1 MRSLKRVRGE
11 LRLEQSVSVEI
22 AVELSAC
29 GRVGPRRTTQPGA
42 AHPLRVLVLSELP
55 ITKSVGKYGRL
66 ASVTWRPVPWY
77 LATQPTANPEMIDR
91 PAIGQSIETHLCQGR
106 TVVVVAPSG
115 FGKTVAVGQW
125 AAQQDSGSVAW
136 LTLTERTYD
145 FGELLRG
152 IVAALRQAIRFRG
165 DDQLCETLTTAF
177 ELASP
182 ALILLALSEIE
193 MAGTVTIVVDDVHK
207 ANAALKDPLFIEFL
221 EHGPE
226 WLRLILIAVS
236 ALDAPLV
243 RLRAYGRV
251 ANIGARE
258 LVFTRED
265 VRTAARVDSPVTA
278 EPADAIFDVTG
289 GWPAAVRLALVGR
302 RHSALATD
310 FDLAEYIRSAVLEQL
325 RPELADFISATSVC
339 ASIDERLARVLSG
352 RQDAA
357 KLLAECVSSGLFI
370 ERFESGE
377 ETVYQWHSM
386 FAAHCRN
393 ILRQDDAGRWKAL
406 NTLAVQELRDQHP
419 MEAVG
424 HAIQADDADAAY
436 DVITTHWLELL
447 LQCRTAAL
455 DRACIEVSEV
465 LGDSAEIVMIQAC
478 CRELAG
484 DRLGAQTL
492 LSWAHSMASSSTMSR
507 RLNLIDNL
515 SQILTSDDYETM
527 STAVDSVVETLGDRE
542 VVPPRVY
549 ACALFLAGWTEM
561 RLRRNVARSARLL
574 EAALHECRALRMP
587 EVAERV
593 REHVA
598 VAYAHAGEFSN
609 AEKMLQDSDN
619 EGAVTVVLK
628 PWLMH
633 DGGATRR
640 LSTGFVR
647 FWRGALPEAMEEFLS
662 VDNTL
667 GTGYPDVGRMMM
679 VFCAATLARRGVSV
693 AWSTVEAAA
702 ARISEMDSRGLPLAS
717 FRRASLALLAEAR
730 LDTDEALDLAAGLA
744 EVHAPMASVVVS
756 GMCRRVGDVSLAR
769 TLAARALAPA
779 TASYARAYAMLIL
792 ALLDWD
798 SGQTD
803 SAHVL
808 LEDALALAST
818 ESILYPF
825 VDNADTGCRELLA
838 AHVASTAY
846 SQFLAECL
854 LACEAPGMPGAVTP
868 LTLRER
874 EVLAYMRTP
883 MTAAEMAGSLSISVS
898 TLKTHQRAIYRKL
911 RVSNRR
917 EAIGLAGMMW
927 PGRSRQLVPPNG

>member
-1 MRSLKRVRGE
+1 M
-11 LRLEQSVSVEI
+11 
-22 AVELSAC
+22 
-29 GRVGPRRTTQPGA
+29 
-42 AHPLRVLVLSELP
+42 
-55 ITKSVGKYGRL
+55 
-66 ASVTWRPVPWY
+66 TWRSVPWY

-91 PAIGQSIETHLCQGR
+91 PAIGRLIEAHLCHGR

-125 AAQQDSGSVAW
+125 AAQQEQGSVAW
-136 LTLTERTYD
+136 LAVTERTYD
-145 FGELLRG
+145 FGELVRG
-152 IVAALRQAIRFRG
+152 IVAALRQAIRSRG
-165 DDQLCETLTTAF
+165 DDQLCDSLTAAF
-177 ELASP
+177 ELSSP
-182 ALILLALSEIE
+182 VLIMVALSEIE
-193 MAGTVTIVVDDVHK
+193 MASTVTIVVDDVHK

-226 WLRLILIAVS
+226 WLRLILIAVG

-265 VRTAARVDSPVTA
+265 VRTAASVGGPVT
-278 EPADAIFDVTG
+278 EESADAIFDVTG

-370 ERFESGE
+370 ERFESSEG
-377 ETVYQWHSM
+377 TVYQWHSM

-393 ILRQDDAGRWKAL
+393 ILRQSDAARWKTL
-406 NTLAVQELRDQHP
+406 NTLAVRELRDQHP

-424 HAIQADDADAAY
+424 HAIQAEDADAAC
-436 DVITTHWLELL
+436 DVITTHWLEML

-455 DRACIEVSEV
+455 DRACTEVSESF
-465 LGDSAEIVMIQAC
+465 GESAEIVMIRAC

-492 LSWAHSMASSSTMSR
+492 LSWAQSMAPSGTVSR

-515 SQILTSDDYETM
+515 SQILTSDDYGTM
-527 STAVDSVVETLGDRE
+527 AAAVDSLVETLGDPE

-549 ACALFLAGWTEM
+549 ACALFLAGWTET
-561 RLRRNVARSARLL
+561 RLRRNVSRSARLL
-574 EAALHECRALRMP
+574 EAALHECRALRMT
-587 EVAERV
+587 EVTERV

-598 VAYAHAGEFSN
+598 VAYAHSGEFSN
-609 AEKMLQDSDN
+609 AERILQDSDD
-619 EGAVTVVLK
+619 EEDAAVALK
-628 PWLMH
+628 PWLMQ
-633 DGGATRR
+633 DGVGTRR
-640 LSTGFVR
+640 LSTGFIQ
-647 FWRGALPEAMEEFLS
+647 FWRGALPAALEDFLS
-662 VDNTL
+662 IDNSL
-667 GTGYPDVGRMMM
+667 GTGYPDVGRMMV
-679 VFCAATLARRGVSV
+679 VFCTATLARRGVSV
-693 AWSTVEAAA
+693 TWSVAEAAA
-702 ARISEMDSRGLPLAS
+702 VRISETNSRGLPLAS
-717 FRRASLALLAEAR
+717 FRSASLALLAEAR
-730 LDTDEALDLAAGLA
+730 VSKDEAVRLAAGLT
-744 EVHAPMASVVVS
+744 EVHAPMASAVVS
-756 GMCRRVGDVSLAR
+756 GMCRRVGDPVLAR
-769 TLAARALAPA
+769 TLAVRALGPD
-779 TASYARAYAMLIL
+779 TASFARAYALLIL

-798 SGQTD
+798 SGRSD
-803 SAHVL
+803 SAHAL
-808 LEDALALAST
+808 LEDVLALAST
-818 ESILYPF
+818 ESILYPV
-825 VDNADTGCRELLA
+825 VDNADAGCRELLA

-846 SQFLAECL
+846 PRFLAECL
-854 LACEAPGMPGAVTP
+854 LACEAPDVPGAVSP
-868 LTLRER
+868 LTSRER

-883 MTAAEMAGSLSISVS
+883 MTAAEIAGSLSISVS

-911 RVSNRR
+911 RVANRR
-917 EAIGLAGMMW
+917 EAIGLADMAG
-927 PGRSRQLVPPNG
+927 PGRSRLSVSPSHQSLPG

>member
-1 MRSLKRVRGE
+1 M
-11 LRLEQSVSVEI
+11 
-22 AVELSAC
+22 
-29 GRVGPRRTTQPGA
+29 
-42 AHPLRVLVLSELP
+42 
-55 ITKSVGKYGRL
+55 
-66 ASVTWRPVPWY
+66 TWRSVPWY
-77 LATQPTANPEMIDR
+77 LATQPTVNPEMIDR
-91 PAIGQSIETHLCQGR
+91 PAIGQLIEAHLCQGR
-106 TVVVVAPSG
+106 TVVVIAPSG

-125 AAQQDSGSVAW
+125 AAQQDPGSIAW
-136 LTLTERTYD
+136 LTVTERTYD
-145 FGELLRG
+145 FGELVRG
-152 IVAALRQAIRFRG
+152 IVAALRQAIRSRG
-165 DDQLCETLTTAF
+165 DDQLCESLATVF

-182 ALILLALSEIE
+182 ALIMMALSEIE
-193 MAGTVTIVVDDVHK
+193 IAGTVTIVVDDVHK
-207 ANAALKDPLFIEFL
+207 ANAALKDPLFVEFL
-221 EHGPE
+221 EHRPE
-226 WLRLILIAVS
+226 WLRLILIAIG

-258 LVFTRED
+258 LVFSRED
-265 VRTAARVDSPVTA
+265 VRTAASVGGPVAA
-278 EPADAIFDVTG
+278 ESADAIFDVTG
-289 GWPAAVRLALVGR
+289 GWPAAVRLALVGG

-310 FDLAEYIRSAVLEQL
+310 FDLAEYIRSTVLEQL
-325 RPELADFISATSVC
+325 RPELAEFISATSVC
-339 ASIDERLARVLSG
+339 ASIDERLACVLSG

-357 KLLAECVSSGLFI
+357 MLLAECVSSGLFI
-370 ERFESGE
+370 ERFESSE
-377 ETVYQWHSM
+377 DTVYQWHSM
-386 FAAHCRN
+386 FATHCRN
-393 ILRQDDAGRWKAL
+393 ILRQSDAGRWRAL
-406 NTLAVQELRDQHP
+406 NTIAAQELRDQHP

-424 HAIQADDADAAY
+424 HAIQAEDADAAC

-455 DRACIEVSEV
+455 DRACTEVSEAF
-465 LGDSAEIVMIQAC
+465 GDFAEIGMIQAC

-492 LSWAHSMASSSTMSR
+492 LSWAHSMASSSTISR

-515 SQILTSDDYETM
+515 SQILTSDDYDTM
-527 STAVDSVVETLGDRE
+527 SAAVDSLVETLGDRE

-549 ACALFLAGWTEM
+549 ACALFLAGWTET
-561 RLRRNVARSARLL
+561 RLRRNVSRSARLL

-587 EVAERV
+587 EVTERV

-609 AEKMLQDSDN
+609 AERMLQDSEN
-619 EGAVTVVLK
+619 EEDVTVALK

-633 DGGATRR
+633 DGGGTRR

-647 FWRGALPEAMEEFLS
+647 FWRGALPEALDDFLS

-679 VFCAATLARRGVSV
+679 VFCTATLARRGVSV
-693 AWSTVEAAA
+693 AWSVAEAAA
-702 ARISEMDSRGLPLAS
+702 AGISETNSRGLPLAS
-717 FRRASLALLAEAR
+717 FRRASLALLAEAQ
-730 LDTDEALDLAAGLA
+730 LGKDEALHLAAGLA
-744 EVHAPMASVVVS
+744 EVHAPMASAIVS
-756 GMCRRVGDVSLAR
+756 GMCRRVGDADLAR
-769 TLAARALAPA
+769 TLANRVLAPT
-779 TASYARAYAMLIL
+779 TASYARAYAVLIL

-798 SGQTD
+798 CGRTD
-803 SAHVL
+803 SAHLL

-846 SQFLAECL
+846 SRFLADCL
-854 LACEAPGMPGAVTP
+854 LACETPEMPGAVTP

-883 MTAAEMAGSLSISVS
+883 MTAAEIAGSLSISVS

-917 EAIGLAGMMW
+917 EAIGLADIMRS
-927 PGRSRQLVPPNG
+927 GRSRLLAPPIR